1 MLAVEN
7 LRQSFGSLIVLEE
20 LSFSIRSGEFISIVC
35 PSGCGKT
42 VLLRL
47 IAGLL
52 RPSSGKLLVED
63 EKHHAPRIAYAF
75 QKSPLFPWLS
85 LIENVRI
92 CMSGN
97 PLSGDE
103 REKQIFAYFKAA
115 GLSGFEHELPWRIS
129 GGMRQKVNVIRAFCS
144 GWPLILMDEPFVS
157 LDAALAAQ
165 LGQALIDLVT
175 RNPVTALLVTHDVE
189 EAIALADRVFL
200 LSASP
205 CHVIAEVPISRP
217 RTQRKADE
225 IAAIH
230 AEIERRRDQAG

>member
-20 LSFSIRSGEFISIVC
+20 LSFSIRSGEFISIVG

-115 GLSGFEHELPWRIS
+115 GLKELDFKFYEVFGLFRLAVIIQQIWARYRAGQTTNPAFSGFGI
-129 GGMRQKVNVIRAFCS
+129 GVNI
-144 GWPLILMDEPFVS
+144 LIN
-157 LDAALAAQ
+157 
-165 LGQALIDLVT
+165 
-175 RNPVTALLVTHDVE
+175 R
-189 EAIALADRVFL
+189 ADRL
-200 LSASP
+200 LS
-205 CHVIAEVPISRP
+205 
-217 RTQRKADE
+217 
-225 IAAIH
+225 
-230 AEIERRRDQAG
+230 